1 MNTYKSPVAAF
12 LLSFI
17 PGLGHL
23 YMGRVFRGLVYGFAF
38 FGLLLLTFILGTQY
52 GGRDAFFILLIAL
65 AIAVVN
71 VLDMVFFLLTR
82 GGRPP
87 AYRQSHIGEG
97 QPYGPADGSYRSWS
111 HEASAP
117 MNDRFRTI
125 VLSFVPGLGHLHL
138 GLMQRGLG
146 FMVLFFG
153 LTVMIF
159 FLSVITHRDV
169 FLVFLG
175 ALPVIWLYCMFDCV
189 QQYGRKERGE
199 VLTDRTI
206 FEEFQESRES
216 GKKNKTLATLLS
228 IFPGAG
234 HMYLGLQKRGLQ
246 LMAAFLFCIYIMDVM
261 RLSLFMFL
269 IPILWFFSFF
279 DALQMV
285 SKVGREELR
294 DVPVVGWLLHH
305 QRWLGYGLL
314 ALGAYYLLDRVLL
327 STLDIWLS
335 EKLQRQVM
343 LWFNQYFQTFV
354 ISVLLIGGGIRLLR
368 GNKKGRGGRS

>member
-23 YMGRVFRGLVYGFAF
+23 YMGRIFRGLVYGFGF
-38 FGLLLLTFILGTQY
+38 FGLALLTFLVATQSR
-52 GGRDAFFILLIAL
+52 GNDAFLILLVAL
-65 AIAVVN
+65 AIAVIN
-71 VLDMVFFLLTR
+71 VFDMVFFLLTR

-87 AYRQSHIGEG
+87 ASRQSHPGEG
-97 QPYGPADGSYRSWS
+97 QPYGPADGSYRSWP
-111 HEASAP
+111 HDAAAP

-125 VLSFVPGLGHLHL
+125 ALSFVPGLGHLHL

-153 LTVMIF
+153 LTVLIF

-206 FEEFQESRES
+206 FEEFQETRES
-216 GKKNKTLATLLS
+216 GKKNRTLATLLS

-285 SKVGREELR
+285 SKSGREELR
-294 DVPVVGWLLHH
+294 DVPVVDWLLHH

-314 ALGAYYLLDRVLL
+314 ALGGYYLLDRVLL
-327 STLDIWLS
+327 SALDIWLP
-335 EKLQRQVM
+335 EEQQRRVM
-343 LWFNQYFQTFV
+343 RWFDQYLQTFV
-354 ISVLLIGGGIRLLR
+354 ISVLLIGGGIRLLL
-368 GNKKGRGGRS
+368 GNKKGRGDRS

>member
-23 YMGRVFRGLVYGFAF
+23 YMGRVFRGLVYGFGF
-38 FGLLLLTFILGTQY
+38 FGLALLSLLVATIF
-52 GGRDAFFILLIAL
+52 GGRDAFLILLVAL
-65 AIAVVN
+65 GIAVIN

-87 AYRQSHIGEG
+87 AGRQPQTGEG
-97 QPYGPADGSYRSWS
+97 QPYGPAEGSYRSWPRD
-111 HEASAP
+111 AAAP
-117 MNDRFRTI
+117 VDDRFRTI
-125 VLSFVPGLGHLHL
+125 ALSFVPGLGHLQL

-189 QQYGRKERGE
+189 QQHGRKERGE

-206 FEEFQESRES
+206 FEEFQVSRES

-246 LMAAFLFCIYIMDVM
+246 LMAAFLFCTYIMDVL

-285 SKVGREELR
+285 SKSGREELR
-294 DVPVVGWLLHH
+294 DVPVVDWLLHH

-314 ALGAYYLLDRVLL
+314 ALGVYYLFDRVLL
-327 STLDIWLS
+327 NALDLWLPK
-335 EKLQRQVM
+335 ERQWQIM
-343 LWFNQYFQTFV
+343 RWFDQYFQTFV
-354 ISVLLIGGGIRLLR
+354 ISVLLIGGGIRLLL
-368 GNKKGRGGRS
+368 GNKKGKRNRP

>member
-38 FGLLLLTFILGTQY
+38 FGLALLTFFVATHSRGN
-52 GGRDAFFILLIAL
+52 DAFYILLVAL
-65 AIAVVN
+65 AIAVIN
-71 VLDMVFFLLTR
+71 VFDMVFFLLTR

-87 AYRQSHIGEG
+87 AYRQSHIAQD

>member
-1 MNTYKSPVAAF
+1 MKTYKSPVAAF

-23 YMGRVFRGLVYGFAF
+23 YMGRAFRGLVYGFGF
-38 FGLLLLTFILGTQY
+38 FGLALILILATKY
-52 GGRDAFFILLIAL
+52 GERDAVFTFLIAL
-65 AIAVVN
+65 AIAVIN
-71 VLDMVFFLLTR
+71 VFDMVFFLLTR

-87 AYRQSHIGEG
+87 AYRQSHIAES

-111 HEASAP
+111 HEAPAP

-327 STLDIWLS
+327 STLNIWLS

>member
-23 YMGRVFRGLVYGFAF
+23 YIGRTFRGLMYGFGF
-38 FGLLLLTFILGTQY
+38 FGLVLLTFFVAIHSRGSN
-52 GGRDAFFILLIAL
+52 AFYTLLVAL
-65 AIAVVN
+65 AIAVIN
-71 VLDMVFFLLTR
+71 VFDMVFFLLTR

-87 AYRQSHIGEG
+87 ARWQPTSGEG
-97 QPYGPADGSYRSWS
+97 QPYGPAEGSYRSWP
-111 HEASAP
+111 HDAAAP

-125 VLSFVPGLGHLHL
+125 ALSFVPGLGHLHL

-169 FLVFLG
+169 FFVFLG

-285 SKVGREELR
+285 SKIGREELR
-294 DVPVVGWLLHH
+294 DVPVIGWLLHH
-305 QRWLGYGLL
+305 QRWVGYGLL
-314 ALGAYYLLDRVLL
+314 ALGVYYLLDRVLL
-327 STLDIWLS
+327 SALDIWLP
-335 EKLQRQVM
+335 EELQRQVM
-343 LWFNQYFQTFV
+343 RWFDQYFQTFV
-354 ISVLLIGGGIRLLR
+354 ISVLLIGGGIRLLL
-368 GNKKGRGGRS
+368 GNKKGRGDHS

>member
-23 YMGRVFRGLVYGFAF
+23 YMGRAFRGLVYGFGF
-38 FGLLLLTFILGTQY
+38 FGLALLTFFVAIHSRGN
-52 GGRDAFFILLIAL
+52 DAFYILLVAL
-65 AIAVVN
+65 AIAVIN
-71 VLDMVFFLLTR
+71 VFDMVFFLLTR

-87 AYRQSHIGEG
+87 ARWQPTSGEG
-97 QPYGPADGSYRSWS
+97 QPYGPAEGSYRSWP
-111 HEASAP
+111 HDAAAP

-125 VLSFVPGLGHLHL
+125 ALSFVPGLGHLYL

-169 FLVFLG
+169 FFVFLG

-206 FEEFQESRES
+206 FDEFQESRES

-294 DVPVVGWLLHH
+294 DVPVIGWLLHH
-305 QRWLGYGLL
+305 QRWVGYGLL
-314 ALGAYYLLDRVLL
+314 ALGVYYLLDRVLL
-327 STLDIWLS
+327 STLDIWLP
-335 EKLQRQVM
+335 EELQRQVM
-343 LWFNQYFQTFV
+343 RWFDQYFQTFV
-354 ISVLLIGGGIRLLR
+354 ISVLLIGGGIRLLL
-368 GNKKGRGGRS
+368 GNKKGRGKRS

>member
-1 MNTYKSPVAAF
+1 MNIYKSPVTAF

-17 PGLGHL
+17 PGLGHI
-23 YMGRVFRGLVYGFAF
+23 YIGRTFRGLMYGFGF
-38 FGLLLLTFILGTQY
+38 FGLVLLTFALGIVS
-52 GGRDAFFILLIAL
+52 GERNAFPVILLAV
-65 AIAVVN
+65 AVAVVN
-71 VLDMVFFLLTR
+71 VIDMILVLIIR
-82 GGRPP
+82 SGRPP
-87 AYRQSHIGEG
+87 ASWQPTGGEG
-97 QPYGPADGSYRSWS
+97 QPYGPGDGSYRSW
-111 HEASAP
+111 AQDTGAP

-153 LTVMIF
+153 LMVMIF

-175 ALPVIWLYCMFDCV
+175 ALPVIWLYCIFDCV

-199 VLTDRTI
+199 ALTNLTI

-246 LMAAFLFCIYIMDVM
+246 LMAAFLLCIYIMDVM

-285 SKVGREELR
+285 SKIGREELR
-294 DVPVVGWLLHH
+294 DVPVVDWLLHH

-327 STLDIWLS
+327 STLGIWLS
-335 EKLQRQVM
+335 AEQQQQVM
-343 LWFNQYFQTFV
+343 RWFGQYFQTFV
-354 ISVLLIGGGIRLLR
+354 ISVLLIGGGIRLLL
-368 GNKKGRGGRS
+368 GNKKGKRDR